1 VLTSTDIR
9 QDILQNS
16 SGAKILSEFE
26 IDDHQFL
33 IIGLDDQLTT
43 VDLSDMEADHLTE
56 IGYFEIKGQRC
67 AIVRVL
73 QANQTLV
80 ADIVSLLTDREL
92 QIAAFVAAGHPNK
105 QIASRL
111 HISEWTV
118 STHLRRIFMKLGV
131 DSRAAMV
138 YRCSNVL
145 KQLPAKL

>member
-1 VLTSTDIR
+1 VVTSIDIR
-9 QDILQNS
+9 QDILQKS
-16 SGAKILSEFE
+16 SVAKILSEFQ
-26 IDDHQFL
+26 IDDNQFL
-33 IIGLDDQLTT
+33 IIGLDDQLAT
-43 VDLSDMEADHLTE
+43 VNLSSIACDHLTE

-67 AIVRVL
+67 AIVRIL
-73 QANQTLV
+73 QANQAV
-80 ADIVSLLTDREL
+80 AADIVSLLTDREL

-145 KQLPAKL
+145 KQLPARL

>member
-1 VLTSTDIR
+1 VVSSINIR

-16 SGAKILSEFE
+16 SVTKILSEFE
-26 IDDHQFL
+26 IDNHQFL
-33 IIGLDDQLTT
+33 IVGLDDQLTT
-43 VDLSDMEADHLTE
+43 VDLSDIESEQLTE

-73 QANQTLV
+73 TNQTLV

-92 QIAAFVAAGHPNK
+92 QIAALVAAGHPNK

-118 STHLRRIFMKLGV
+118 STHLRRVFMKLGV

-138 YRCSNVL
+138 YRCSHVL
-145 KQLPAKL
+145 QHLPAKLL